1 LNLGTYLK
9 HPILV
14 EEQEEEEEEEE
25 QQQQRKYN
33 RRISHENAGL

>member
-14 EEQEEEEEEEE
+14 EEQEEEEEEE
-25 QQQQRKYN
+25 QQQRKYN